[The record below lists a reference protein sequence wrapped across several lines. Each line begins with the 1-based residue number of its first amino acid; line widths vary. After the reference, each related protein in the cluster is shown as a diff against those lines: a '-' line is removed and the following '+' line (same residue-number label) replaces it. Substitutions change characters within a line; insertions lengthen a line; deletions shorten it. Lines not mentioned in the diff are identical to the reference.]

1 MKDIYAID
9 ALEMLE
15 RYETIANR
23 LHPRIQSFLTFL
35 NETYSVRSL
44 PRCIIWTDKET
55 ATHWISDI
63 PIPAYTND
71 FRTVFCPELEVWREL
86 YLQQLPEPE
95 ESELRRYYETELTE
109 NHLLQIL
116 GHEYVHHSDLFLD
129 AVYEQSRW
137 FEEGMCEYIS
147 RRFFLTEA
155 EFERAALVQQRL
167 VTRWEEKH
175 GKQPMESFDAST
187 YRNSYGAI
195 FYEYWRSFL
204 AVNALVDRASG
215 NVWAVFRKYHDWYQ
229 NGCPEPL
236 VNWFQKE
243 K

>member
-1 MKDIYAID
+1 M
-9 ALEMLE
+9 
-15 RYETIANR
+15 
-23 LHPRIQSFLTFL
+23 
-35 NETYSVRSL
+35 
-44 PRCIIWTDKET
+44 
-55 ATHWISDI
+55 SDI
-63 PIPAYTND
+63 PIPAYTD
-71 FRTVFCPELEVWREL
+71 QYRTVFCPDQWVWRQL
-86 YLQQLPEPE
+86 YLQQLEGWDDP
-95 ESELRRYYETELTE
+95 LVRNYYETALSQ
-109 NHLLQIL
+109 NHILQIL
-116 GHEYVHHSDLFLD
+116 GHEFVHHSDLFLD
-129 AVYEQSRW
+129 EVYEQSRW

-175 GKQPMESFDAST
+175 GKQPMESFDDST
-187 YRNSYGAI
+187 YRSSYGAI

-204 AVNALVDRASG
+204 AVNALVDKASG

-229 NGCPEPL
+229 NDCPVPL